1 MKTQIIQF
9 NQYHKSD
16 KLPINIYI
24 DLESLIVKI
33 DGCKNNLEKSS
44 ATKVSEHIP
53 SVFVISAISPF
64 KGIENRHDV
73 NRGKDCMKKLCE
85 SLRKHATKIINFM
98 KKKMKMLTNKQ
109 QELNENAKIFYI
121 CREKL

>member
-1 MKTQIIQF
+1 M
-9 NQYHKSD
+9 
-16 KLPINIYI
+16 
-24 DLESLIVKI
+24 IVKI

-121 CREKL
+121 CREKLR

>member
-1 MKTQIIQF
+1 
-9 NQYHKSD
+9 
-16 KLPINIYI
+16 
-24 DLESLIVKI
+24 
-33 DGCKNNLEKSS
+33 
-44 ATKVSEHIP
+44 
-53 SVFVISAISPF
+53 
-64 KGIENRHDV
+64 
-73 NRGKDCMKKLCE
+73 MKKLCE